1 MARPSSSHRNA
12 PLFDLVPLCGRGEG
26 GGGQGSESNMEM
38 AGQRKEETKVFL
50 QVACLVSW
58 KVITHYIYIYI
69 YQNSNITEIYLFNQS
84 NIGKNNY
91 GYSIQNVD
99 SLENG
104 HTILTK
110 DIFY

>member
-12 PLFDLVPLCGRGEG
+12 PLFDLVPLCGRG

-104 HTILTK
+104 HTIITK

>member
-1 MARPSSSHRNA
+1 MARPSSSHPNA

-99 SLENG
+99 SLKNG
-104 HTILTK
+104 HTIITK

>member
-1 MARPSSSHRNA
+1 MMNGNI
-12 PLFDLVPLCGRGEG
+12 LLI
-26 GGGQGSESNMEM
+26 
-38 AGQRKEETKVFL
+38 KK
-50 QVACLVSW
+50 
-58 KVITHYIYIYI
+58 
-69 YQNSNITEIYLFNQS
+69 NITEIYLFNQS

-104 HTILTK
+104 HTIITK